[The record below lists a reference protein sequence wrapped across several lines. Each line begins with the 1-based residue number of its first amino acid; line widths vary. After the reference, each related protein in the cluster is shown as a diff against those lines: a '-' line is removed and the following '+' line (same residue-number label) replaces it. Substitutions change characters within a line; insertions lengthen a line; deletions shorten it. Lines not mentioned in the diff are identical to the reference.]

1 MVWRTEAANPVYEVM
16 LFGLALAGALKLLE
30 ILGTNPGSWANTIG
44 RMMG

>member
-1 MVWRTEAANPVYEVM
+1 MVRQNAAANPVHEVM

-30 ILGTNPGSWANTIG
+30 ILGTDPGSWANTIG